1 MFSRN
6 IFLRFNR
13 LSIKKKE
20 VFPISFT
27 RLWYNPLPRLVLA
40 LFLVR
45 NLKIPLLLSA
55 RSREAREDCDPRRN
69 VRICLAWSTRVS
81 TKCRNSES
89 VLARIASRSNNLSW
103 KFLLSLSHT
112 RTRVNTVNSVN
123 SIGVWFVSQAWRSSN
138 NRISFFPN
146 QLSARSEASCRVG
159 LHIRQNGLFGA
170 ILVVTS
176 SSNHHG
182 LSGASYVKLYW
193 FALQ

>member
-6 IFLRFNR
+6 FWKFKR
-13 LSIKKKE
+13 LSFKKKE
-20 VFPISFT
+20 VFLISYL
-27 RLWYNPLPRLVLA
+27 RLWYNSLPRLVLA
-40 LFLVR
+40 VLFLVR

-123 SIGVWFVSQAWRSSN
+123 SIGVWFVSQAWRSCN
-138 NRISFFPN
+138 NRISCSQTSCLPDRRLVVGWGYIFGKMVF
-146 QLSARSEASCRVG
+146 SAR
-159 LHIRQNGLFGA
+159 F
-170 ILVVTS
+170 
-176 SSNHHG
+176 
-182 LSGASYVKLYW
+182 
-193 FALQ
+193 